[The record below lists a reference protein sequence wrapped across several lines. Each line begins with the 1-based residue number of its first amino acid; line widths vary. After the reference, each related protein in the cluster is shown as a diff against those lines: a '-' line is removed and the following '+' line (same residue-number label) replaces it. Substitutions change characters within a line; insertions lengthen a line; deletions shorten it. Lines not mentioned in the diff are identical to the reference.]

1 MPRRS
6 TVVAACVA
14 ASVAATIAAG
24 GAYALWP
31 VCVPVARA
39 DAAAFQP
46 PLAERD
52 DRYLFGRVFQE
63 RDGQWHQCKTRIA
76 RAFFF

>member
-6 TVVAACVA
+6 VVVATCSAIA
-14 ASVAATIAAG
+14 LAAG
-24 GAYALWP
+24 VAYALWP
-31 VCVPVARA
+31 VCVPIARA

-63 RDGQWHQCKTRIA
+63 RAGQWHQCKTRIA
-76 RAFFF
+76 RALFF